1 MHANKVSAGIFYTFS
16 SAEQQLSS
24 TAAWLR
30 VILKSSKEFWAESVW
45 TSTSKLL
52 LSYQQ
57 SCFLRFPKNCTTQP
71 ELCDLSWA
79 CWSLDILCNPN
90 ISCPFPVPLQYHSL
104 PPFHLP
110 EGAEINIFWDY
121 LIAYNLFF
129 LIAFNSCA
137 LSIVLLLYIHIG

>member
-1 MHANKVSAGIFYTFS
+1 MSAGIFYTFS

-24 TAAWLR
+24 TAIWLR

-45 TSTSKLL
+45 TSISKLL
-52 LSYQQ
+52 LSCQK
-57 SCFLRFPKNCTTQP
+57 SCSLRFPKNYTTQTV
-71 ELCDLSWA
+71 LCDLSWA
-79 CWSLDILCNPN
+79 CWSLVIPSNPN

-110 EGAEINIFWDY
+110 KGGEINILWDY

-129 LIAFNSCA
+129 LIALSFCA
-137 LSIVLLLYIHIG
+137 LSIVLLLYIHIA